1 MVDLEKRLQFQR
13 YYSESL
19 EYINKNN
26 EESLSKLNSHMRMLE
41 TEKGNFEVK
50 IRSLQNNLDDQKE
63 INSRMGL
70 KMEAINREVNT
81 LSSYINGFSIL
92 SNL

>member
-1 MVDLEKRLQFQR
+1 MQFQR

-26 EESLSKLNSHMRMLE
+26 EESMSKLNANLRMLE

-63 INSRMGL
+63 INSRTAL
-70 KMEAINREVNT
+70 KMEAINREVN
-81 LSSYINGFSIL
+81 
-92 SNL
+92 

>member
-1 MVDLEKRLQFQR
+1 MIDLEKRLQFQR

-26 EESLSKLNSHMRMLE
+26 EESMSKLNANLRMLE

-63 INSRMGL
+63 INSRTAL
-70 KMEAINREVNT
+70 KMEAINREVN
-81 LSSYINGFSIL
+81 
-92 SNL
+92 